1 MMASSLHSR
10 SSSQDTASARTGSSY
25 NLILDHIL
33 SYPGTYE
40 IPLRTMY
47 TLNCAPRAQPLPQLM
62 AASSGSP
69 ISSNNSSPT
78 STQFPQQ
85 EARLANAQFTSSL
98 MAQISQMPTQPCSLP
113 PSFINSFAHR
123 CFPYVLEQVDF
134 PQALT
139 ALDYIKDLEQRRR
152 RELVSAFQRLGI
164 ERHSLNTTA
173 DEFSQNYPEF
183 ASWIRDVEERERK
196 IEALYT
202 QLYIATRRW
211 VSCRMYFIDVTVKN

>member
-1 MMASSLHSR
+1 MASSLHSR
-10 SSSQDTASARTGSSY
+10 SSSQETASARTGNSY
-25 NLILDHIL
+25 NLILDHVL

-69 ISSNNSSPT
+69 ISSNSSSPT

-98 MAQISQMPTQPCSLP
+98 MAQISQMPSQPCSLP
-113 PSFINSFAHR
+113 PSFINSFARR
-123 CFPYVLEQVDF
+123 CFPSVLEQVDF

-152 RELVSAFQRLGI
+152 RELVAALQRLGI
-164 ERHSLNTTA
+164 ERSSLSTTA
-173 DEFSQNYPEF
+173 DEFSQNCPAF
-183 ASWIRDVEERERK
+183 ASWLRDVEERERK
-196 IEALYT
+196 TEALYT

-211 VSCRMYFIDVTVKN
+211 VSSPGCFIDQEADR

>member
-1 MMASSLHSR
+1 MAALQHSR
-10 SSSQDTASARTGSSY
+10 SRSQDTVSAQTGSSY
-25 NLILDHIL
+25 NLILDHVL

-69 ISSNNSSPT
+69 VLSQNSSPT
-78 STQFPQQ
+78 SVQFPQQ

-98 MAQISQMPTQPCSLP
+98 MAQISQMPSQPCSLP

-123 CFPYVLEQVDF
+123 CFPHVLEQVDF

-152 RELVSAFQRLGI
+152 RELVAALQRLGV
-164 ERHSLNTTA
+164 ERYSLNTSA
-173 DEFSQNYPEF
+173 DDFSHKFPSL
-183 ASWIRDVEERERK
+183 ASWIKDVEERERK

-211 VSCRMYFIDVTVKN
+211 VSYRTPSHKLLTKD